1 MNTSI
6 IPFGVRQGNE
16 KRLGNTKKQEIEAS
30 SQSNL
35 DALDA
40 YLRADTMGK
49 KEEQINGS
57 VQPRP
62 TYRDA
67 LYNNTDSKLGNY
79 DAIVSQQSSL
89 DNDVTA
95 AMAANTIQNKREL
108 WRIEDLNRQ
117 ASSLSTQFG
126 LVEASKRQY
135 KKGGKIHRLSQ
146 QSTWI

>member
-6 IPFGVRQGNE
+6 VPFGVRQGNE
-16 KRLGNTKKQEIEAS
+16 KRLGNAKTQEMDPNS
-30 SQSNL
+30 KSNL

-40 YLRADTMGK
+40 YLRAETMGK

-57 VQPRP
+57 VLPRP
-62 TYRDA
+62 LYRDA
-67 LYNNTDSKLGNY
+67 KYNNTDSRLGNY
-79 DAIVSQQSSL
+79 DAIVAQQSSL
-89 DNDVTA
+89 DNDVAA

-117 ASSLSTQFG
+117 ASSLSSQFG

-135 KKGGKIHRLSQ
+135 KKGAKVHRLSQ
-146 QSTWI
+146 QSTWM

>member
-6 IPFGVRQGNE
+6 VPLGVRQGNE
-16 KRLGNTKKQEIEAS
+16 KKLGSQKGQEVDPAG
-30 SQSNL
+30 QSDL
-35 DALDA
+35 EALDA
-40 YLRADTMGK
+40 YLRAETMSK
-49 KEEQINGS
+49 KEEMINGS
-57 VQPRP
+57 VLLQP

-67 LYNNTDSKLGNY
+67 KYNNTDSKLGNY

-89 DNDVTA
+89 DNDVAA

-117 ASSLSTQFG
+117 ASQLSSQFG

-135 KKGGKIHRLSQ
+135 KKGAKVHRLSQ